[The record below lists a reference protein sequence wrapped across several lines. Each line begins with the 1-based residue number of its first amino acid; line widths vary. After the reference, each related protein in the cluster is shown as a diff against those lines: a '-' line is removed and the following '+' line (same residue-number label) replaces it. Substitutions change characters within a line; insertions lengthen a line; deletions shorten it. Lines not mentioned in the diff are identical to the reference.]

1 MQKPRCKRTGNA
13 GEVLRE
19 GRLPELADVLSARLL
34 AVDMSTRQGWAM
46 ARHLEVFCEEDT
58 GSVPQ
63 HILLSAQKHARQ
75 VEKAGGKGSWQRW
88 PQSYGGDWGGD
99 VKGKNKSKDGK
110 GKGKKGKGK
119 GKGKGGWNNW
129 SPENREKGGEKAKKG
144 EGET

>member
-1 MQKPRCKRTGNA
+1 MPGPPSRRPFARTRGRAVSTAA
-13 GEVLRE
+13 GGGHVDATRLGAGQASGSLLRGGHGE
-19 GRLPELADVLSARLL
+19 C
-34 AVDMSTRQGWAM
+34 Q
-46 ARHLEVFCEEDT
+46 
-58 GSVPQ
+58 SVSQ
-63 HILLSAQKHARQ
+63 HVLLSAQKHARQ

-99 VKGKNKSKDGK
+99 VKGKNKFKDGK

-129 SPENREKGGEKAKKG
+129 SPENRKKGGEKAKKG

>member
-1 MQKPRCKRTGNA
+1 M
-13 GEVLRE
+13 
-19 GRLPELADVLSARLL
+19 PELADVLSARLL

-63 HILLSAQKHARQ
+63 HALLSVQKHARQ
-75 VEKAGGKGSWQRW
+75 VER
-88 PQSYGGDWGGD
+88 GDWGGD
-99 VKGKNKSKDGK
+99 VKGKNKFKDGK